1 MPLDHQSG
9 RAREKQLSGTLR
21 AFRRRWLSA
30 PIFRW
35 AQKAL
40 PPLSET
46 EAVAI
51 DAGDTWW
58 DAALFSGNPDWQH
71 LLDTPDAR
79 LSAEEQAFL
88 DGPVENVCRMTDDWD
103 VRSRLADLPADVW
116 AFLKNHRFFGMII
129 PRDCGGLGFSAYAH
143 AQVIR
148 KLSSRSVT
156 LAVTVMVPN
165 SLGPGE
171 LLLQFGTPEQKK
183 HYLPRL
189 ADGRDI
195 PCFGLTSIE
204 AGSDAAAMTD
214 TAHVCHG
221 EYKGESMLGL
231 RLNWSKRYITLC
243 PVATLIGL
251 AVKLYDPEH
260 LLGHEEERGITVVLV
275 PLDTPGVSVGRRHY
289 PAHQVFQNGPTHGKD
304 VFVPLDHVIGG
315 RDQVGQGWKMLM
327 SALAAGRGISLPA
340 LSGAGAALCAKTA
353 GAYARVRRQF
363 GLPISKFE
371 GVQEALSRIAGAA
384 YSVDAA
390 RRLTCGALDR
400 GHRPAVIAAIMKA
413 HATEMLRRA
422 VNDAMDVHGGKG
434 VMDGPHNYLGD
445 LYRAVPVA
453 ITVEGANI
461 LTRNLMIFGQGA
473 IRCHPFL
480 LAEIRA
486 IGSKD
491 LEAFDAAFW
500 SHVGHSVRTIGRA
513 WLRSWSAGRLGPAA
527 GDAIVR
533 PHARQLARYAA
544 ILAFFSD
551 MAFVALG
558 GGLKRHELLSAR
570 LGDLLSELY
579 FLSAVLKRFVAEG
592 SRTEDRPLLDWCMAS
607 GLGRMELTLD
617 AIIANFPNRLMAFFL
632 RAVALPDRRNRAG
645 PSDVLTRA
653 CADVIARRS
662 DARDR
667 LTAGL
672 FDGLDGE
679 ALPLL
684 EEALALTEQVEPLL
698 KKLHDLGIPDWRS
711 AEARSALSAADLA
724 ALEAA
729 EHAVHRASMVDDF
742 DPRDFPASRGGTGK
756 RTAI

>member
-1 MPLDHQSG
+1 MPLDHQSSH
-9 RAREKQLSGTLR
+9 AREKQSSGTVQ
-21 AFRRRWLSA
+21 AFRRRWLTA
-30 PIFRW
+30 PIFGW

-51 DAGDTWW
+51 EAGDTWW

-79 LSAEEQAFL
+79 LSAEERAFL
-88 DGPVENVCRMTDDWD
+88 DGPVEDVCRMTDDWE

-116 AFLKNHRFFGMII
+116 RFLKDHRFFGMII
-129 PRDCGGLGFSAYAH
+129 PKEFGGLGFSAYAH

-148 KLSSRSVT
+148 KLSSRSIT

-171 LLLQFGTPEQKK
+171 LLLQFGTAEQKE

-214 TAHVCHG
+214 TAHACHG
-221 EYKGESMLGL
+221 EYKGGPALGL
-231 RLNWSKRYITLC
+231 RLNWSKRYITLS

-251 AVKLYDPEH
+251 AVKLYDPDH
-260 LLGHEEERGITVVLV
+260 LLGTEEERGITVVLV
-275 PLDTPGVSVGRRHY
+275 PLDTPGITVGRRHY
-289 PAHQVFQNGPTHGKD
+289 PAHQVFQNGPTQGKD

-340 LSGAGAALCAKTA
+340 LSGAGAALCARTT

-363 GLPISKFE
+363 GLPIAKFE
-371 GVQEALSRIAGAA
+371 GVQEALSRIAGVA
-384 YSVDAA
+384 YGIDAA
-390 RRLTCGALDR
+390 RNLTCAALDR

-413 HATEMLRRA
+413 RATEMLRCA
-422 VNDAMDVHGGKG
+422 VNDAMDVHGGKA
-434 VMDGPHNYLGD
+434 VMDGPLNYLGD
-445 LYRAVPVA
+445 LYRAIPVA

-486 IGSKD
+486 IGNKD
-491 LEAFDAAFW
+491 LDAFDRAFW
-500 SHVGHSVRTIGRA
+500 GHVGHSLRTIGRA
-513 WLRSWSAGRLGPAA
+513 WLRSWSGGRLGPVA
-527 GDAIVR
+527 GDATIHRHV
-533 PHARQLARYAA
+533 RQLARYSA

-558 GGLKRHELLSAR
+558 GGLKRRELLSAR

-579 FLSAVLKRFVAEG
+579 FLSAVLKRFMAEG
-592 SRTEDRPLLDWCMAS
+592 SRPEDRPLLDWCMAS
-607 GLGRMELTLD
+607 GLSRMELALD
-617 AIIANFPNRLMAFFL
+617 GVIASFPSRPMAFFL
-632 RAVALPDRRNRAG
+632 RAIAWPDGRNRVG
-645 PSDVLTRA
+645 PSDALTRA
-653 CADVIARRS
+653 CADVITRRS

-672 FDGLDGE
+672 FAGLAGE

-684 EEALALTEQVEPLL
+684 EEALALAEQAEPLL
-698 KKLHDLGIPDWRS
+698 RKLHDLKISDWRA
-711 AEARSALSAADLA
+711 AEAQTALSAADVA
-724 ALEAA
+724 VLEAA
-729 EHAVHRASMVDDF
+729 EQAVRRACMVDDF
-742 DPRDFPASRGGTGK
+742 DPREFPASHGSIGK
-756 RTAI
+756 KAAT

>member
-1 MPLDHQSG
+1 M
-9 RAREKQLSGTLR
+9 R
-21 AFRRRWLSA
+21 AFRRRWLTA
-30 PIFRW
+30 PIFGW

-51 DAGDTWW
+51 EAGDTWW

-71 LLDTPDAR
+71 LLDVPDAK

-88 DGPVENVCRMTDDWD
+88 DGPVEDVCRMTNDWE
-103 VRSRLADLPADVW
+103 VRSCLADLPADVW
-116 AFLKNHRFFGMII
+116 MFLKEHRFFGMII
-129 PRDCGGLGFSAYAH
+129 PKEFGGLGFSAYAH

-171 LLLQFGTPEQKK
+171 LLLQFGTLEQKK

-204 AGSDAAAMTD
+204 AGSDAAAMAD
-214 TAHVCHG
+214 TAHVCRG
-221 EYKGESMLGL
+221 EYKGEPVLGL
-231 RLNWSKRYITLC
+231 RLHWSKRYITLS

-251 AVKLYDPEH
+251 AVKLYDPDH
-260 LLGHEEERGITVVLV
+260 LLGTEEERGITLILV
-275 PLDTPGVSVGRRHY
+275 PLDAAGVTVGRRHY
-289 PAHQVFQNGPTHGKD
+289 PAHQVFQNGPTQGED

-340 LSGAGAALCAKTA
+340 LSGAGAALCARTT
-353 GAYARVRRQF
+353 GAYARIRRQF
-363 GLPISKFE
+363 GLPIAKFE

-384 YSVDAA
+384 YSIDAA
-390 RRLTCGALDR
+390 RSLTCAALDR

-413 HATEMLRRA
+413 HATEMLRRT
-422 VNDAMDVHGGKG
+422 VNDAMDVHGGKA

-445 LYRAVPVA
+445 FYRAIPVA

-491 LEAFDAAFW
+491 LDAFDEAFW
-500 SHVGHSVRTIGRA
+500 GHVGHSLRTIGRA
-513 WLRSWSAGRLGPAA
+513 WLRSWSGGRLGPAA
-527 GDAIVR
+527 GDAAIRRHV
-533 PHARQLARYAA
+533 RQLARYSA

-558 GGLKRHELLSAR
+558 GGLKRREMLSAR

-579 FLSAVLKRFVAEG
+579 FLSAVVKRFVAEE
-592 SRTEDRPLLDWCMAS
+592 SRSEDRPLLDWCMAS
-607 GLGRMELTLD
+607 GLSRMELAVDT
-617 AIIANFPNRLMAFFL
+617 IIANFPSRLMAFFL
-632 RAVALPDRRNRAG
+632 RAVALADGRNRVG
-645 PSDVLTRA
+645 PSDALTRA
-653 CADVIARRS
+653 CADVITRRS

-672 FDGLDGE
+672 FAGLEGE

-684 EEALALTEQVEPLL
+684 EEAFALAEQAEPLL
-698 KKLHDLGIPDWRS
+698 KTLHDLKTSDRR
-711 AEARSALSAADLA
+711 AAAAQSALSAADIA
-724 ALEAA
+724 VLEAA
-729 EHAVHRASMVDDF
+729 ERAVHRASMVDDF
-742 DPRDFPASRGGTGK
+742 DPRKFPASHGRVEKKAAT
-756 RTAI
+756 

>member
-1 MPLDHQSG
+1 MHS
-9 RAREKQLSGTLR
+9 LR
-21 AFRRRWLSA
+21 AIRRRWLTA

-35 AQKAL
+35 AQRAL

-51 DAGDTWW
+51 EAGDTWW
-58 DAALFSGNPDWQH
+58 DAALFSGHPDWQH
-71 LLDTPDAR
+71 LLDTPDAT
-79 LSAEEQAFL
+79 LSAEEEVFL
-88 DGPVENVCRMTDDWD
+88 DGPVEDVCRMTDDWE
-103 VRSRLADLPADVW
+103 VRSRLADLPPAVW
-116 AFLKNHRFFGMII
+116 AFLKEHRFFGMII
-129 PRDCGGLGFSAYAH
+129 PREFGGLGFSAYAH

-183 HYLPRL
+183 YYLPRL

-214 TAHVCHG
+214 TAHVCRATHN
-221 EYKGESMLGL
+221 GESVIGL

-260 LLGHEEERGITVVLV
+260 LLGSDAERGITVVLV
-275 PLDTPGVSVGRRHY
+275 PMDTPGVTAGRRHY
-289 PAHQVFQNGPTHGKD
+289 PAHQVFQNGPTQGKD

-315 RDQVGQGWKMLM
+315 REQVGQGWKMLM

-340 LSGAGAALCAKTA
+340 LSGAGAALSARTA
-353 GAYARVRRQF
+353 GAYARIRRQF
-363 GLPISKFE
+363 GLPICRFE
-371 GVQEALSRIAGAA
+371 GVQEPLGRIAGAA
-384 YSVDAA
+384 YGVDAA
-390 RRLTCGALDR
+390 RRLTCAALDR

-413 HATEMLRRA
+413 CATEALRRA
-422 VNDAMDVHGGKG
+422 VDDAMDVHGGKA

-473 IRCHPFL
+473 IRCHPYL

-486 IGSKD
+486 IGARD
-491 LEAFDAAFW
+491 LDAFDAAFW
-500 SHVGHSVRTIGRA
+500 GHVGHSLRTMGRV
-513 WLRSWSAGRLGPAA
+513 WLRSWSGGRLGPVA
-527 GDAIVR
+527 GDASIH
-533 PHARQLARYAA
+533 PHIRQLARYSAV
-544 ILAFFSD
+544 LAFFSD
-551 MAFVALG
+551 MAFITLG
-558 GGLKRHELLSAR
+558 GGLKRRELLSAR

-579 FLSAVLKRFVAEG
+579 VLSAIVKRFVAEG
-592 SRTEDRPLLDWCMAS
+592 ARPDDRPLLEWCMAA
-607 GLGRMELTLD
+607 GLGRIEVALD
-617 AIIANFPNRLMAFFL
+617 GIVANFPSRIMAFML
-632 RAVALPDRRNRAG
+632 RMFVPRDHGNRVG
-645 PSDVLTRA
+645 PSDGLTPA
-653 CADVIARRS
+653 CAEIITRRC

-672 FDGLDGE
+672 FAGLQGE

-698 KKLHDLGIPDWRS
+698 KKLHDLKIRDWRS
-711 AEARSALSAADLA
+711 VDAQAALSAADLS

-729 EHAVHRASMVDDF
+729 ERAVHRASMVDDF
-742 DPRDFPASRGGTGK
+742 DPRGFPAAADTSRLQ
-756 RTAI
+756 AAS